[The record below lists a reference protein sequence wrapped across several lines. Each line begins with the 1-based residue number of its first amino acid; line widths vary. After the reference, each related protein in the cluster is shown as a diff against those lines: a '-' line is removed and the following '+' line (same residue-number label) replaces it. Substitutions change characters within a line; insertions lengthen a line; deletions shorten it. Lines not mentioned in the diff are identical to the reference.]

1 MAKANATARLSV
13 AGAAVSKAITDETP
27 QVKVKA
33 EFEYI
38 GDDGGRWLFT
48 RRSDGLSFTIDKPRG
63 ITLTAKTQPL
73 SCRLTVRGAKFNE
86 TILKMVRK

>member
-1 MAKANATARLSV
+1 MAKSNETKTQPV
-13 AGAAVSKAITDETP
+13 A
-27 QVKVKA
+27 KA

-63 ITLTAKTQPL
+63 IVLQAKTRPL
-73 SCRLTVRGAKFNE
+73 SCRLTVRGGKFNP